1 AGRSLPPRG
10 SSRPR
15 PSPSSSST
23 TTSTSRRDGCRHGSA
38 AGSPG
43 TTACARSPA
52 ISARTTSSGFASAS
66 AGPAAATGARW
77 RTTCSLRSS
86 RRPTSRDW
94 SRTLPTRSSRCSGR
108 ASRPRSSASTRRA
121 IGDPRERRR
130 RSANPALMAA
140 EPNYR
145 PDLALVHHLGFGFHA
160 DLCAPGVLALLEPV
174 RARRGLVV
182 ELGCGSGLLT
192 RHLVEAG
199 HRVLATDASPAM
211 LELART
217 TAPDAEVRRLALPDD
232 AIPECDAVVS
242 TGHVLNYLPDE
253 PSLDRALTAAARAL
267 RPGGV
272 LALDVCDLRWG
283 EARRGSP
290 SYSRVED
297 DWAIVTRF
305 SLPRRDLFVR
315 EITTLLR
322 ARDGTWRRSDERHE
336 NVLTD
341 TSRLPELLGDEGVDA
356 EVRPAFGAE

>member
-1 AGRSLPPRG
+1 M
-10 SSRPR
+10 
-15 PSPSSSST
+15 
-23 TTSTSRRDGCRHGSA
+23 
-38 AGSPG
+38 
-43 TTACARSPA
+43 
-52 ISARTTSSGFASAS
+52 I
-66 AGPAAATGARW
+66 
-77 RTTCSLRSS
+77 
-86 RRPTSRDW
+86 
-94 SRTLPTRSSRCSGR
+94 
-108 ASRPRSSASTRRA
+108 
-121 IGDPRERRR
+121 RRR
-130 RSANPALMAA
+130 GDVDSANPALMAA
-140 EPNYR
+140 EPYYR
-145 PDLALVHHLGFGFHA
+145 PDLALVHHLGFGSHA

-174 RARRGLVV
+174 RARGGLVV

-217 TAPDAEVRRLALPDD
+217 TAPAAEVRRLALPDD

-253 PSLDRALTAAARAL
+253 PSLDRALSAAARAL

-305 SLPRRDLFVR
+305 SVPRRDLFVR
-315 EITTLLR
+315 EITTFLR

-356 EVRPAFGAE
+356 EVRPAFGAEALPEGLVAVVGVRRAAR